1 MLNLDKKI
9 VAVVVST
16 FVLSLILPYSASAYT
31 VDFKNIRRENSVL
44 ALANIQDFVVRRVS
58 AAETVVNKTNIAGE
72 LPVAGER
79 AAQRIRYVA
88 MTAYSSTPDQTD
100 DSPFI
105 TANGTRVRDGIVAT
119 NGLPFG
125 TKIKIPELYGDK
137 VFVVTDRMNK
147 RYTDR
152 VDIWMETREEAIQF
166 GVKRSVKIEVF

>member
-9 VAVVVST
+9 VAVIVST

-31 VDFKNIRRENSVL
+31 VDFKNVRRENSIL
-44 ALANIQDFVVRRVS
+44 ALANVQDFIVRRVS
-58 AAETVVNKTNIAGE
+58 AAETVNKSTSATGE
-72 LPVAGER
+72 LPVAGDR
-79 AAQRIRYVA
+79 AAQRVRYVS

-105 TANGTRVRDGIVAT
+105 TANGTRVRDGIVAV
-119 NGLPFG
+119 NGVPFG

-166 GVKRSVKIEVF
+166 GVKHSVKIELF